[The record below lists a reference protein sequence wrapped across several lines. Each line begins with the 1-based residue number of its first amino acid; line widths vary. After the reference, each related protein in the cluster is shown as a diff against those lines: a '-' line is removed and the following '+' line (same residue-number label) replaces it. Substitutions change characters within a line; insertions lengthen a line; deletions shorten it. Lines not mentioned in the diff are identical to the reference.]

1 MKRSKIE
8 RQAGFAAARR
18 LLVLAGAG
26 VVLLGLGAAS
36 GPAKAGALAATNGKI
51 ASTGESSFTIN
62 PDGTDKQQVGPTGTV
77 DCRAWSPDS
86 SKLLCENWIDGEGA
100 RPATANPD
108 GSDFTLLDAYPGVQ
122 QNLGCGFW
130 SPSGTRFLCAST
142 EDGIPADDGL
152 RTLRA
157 SDGGDQVQVTF
168 TPAGYDEFPI
178 GYSPN
183 GSRILFNRVSDNNPH
198 ILFAVNPDGTGLLQ
212 LSPSDLSV
220 VDNEFFDS
228 VSADWSPDGSRVAFA
243 AAWRDGHGR
252 GTALYVANADGSSLR
267 QVTPAGVGALSAQWS
282 PDGQLIA
289 FSSKRRADAQ
299 VWVVHPNGTGL
310 KEITNSTDGSTSQT
324 PVWSPDGTKLLFQR
338 IHRLGQ
344 EALWTVNTN
353 GTQLTKLTDIPGDT
367 SYAWG
372 SAPIS

>member
-1 MKRSKIE
+1 MRRIWILVITAALFGPSIVGGSA
-8 RQAGFAAARR
+8 QADTAP
-18 LLVLAGAG
+18 
-26 VVLLGLGAAS
+26 S
-36 GPAKAGALAATNGKI
+36 NGKI
-51 ASTGESSFTIN
+51 AFQRSDPDTGGVSSFTIN
-62 PDGTDKQQVGPTGTV
+62 PDGTNERQVGPAGV
-77 DCRAWSPDS
+77 VGCRAWSPDS

-108 GSDFTLLDAYPGVQ
+108 GSEFTLLDAYPGVQ

-130 SPSGTRFLCAST
+130 SPNGTRFLCAST

-157 SDGGDQVQVTF
+157 SDGGDQVQVTV

-183 GSRILFNRVSDNNPH
+183 GARILFNRVSDNNPH

-252 GTALYVANADGSSLR
+252 GTALYVVNADGSSLHR
-267 QVTPAGVGALSAQWS
+267 VTPAGVGALSAQWS
-282 PDGQLIA
+282 PDGHLIA

-299 VWVVHPNGTGL
+299 AWVVHPNGTGL
-310 KEITNSTDGSTSQT
+310 QEITNATDGSTSQT

-338 IHRLGQ
+338 IDRLGE
-344 EALWTVNTN
+344 EALWTVNID
-353 GTQLTKLTDIPGDT
+353 GTKLTKVTDIPGDA
-367 SYAWG
+367 SYTWG
-372 SAPIS
+372 SAPVS